1 MSKLRLYTI
10 NDVLEFLQEVYP
22 NKLPRKRLNDYEQ
35 GVLEGHQEVIDRL
48 KAEVLKQSRK

>member
-48 KAEVLKQSRK
+48 KAEVLKQNRK